1 MYIFPL
7 LSSNKYMRDTA
18 TSHLVLSLL
27 KGHRADRTRSMFRC
41 CSQVQFTLD
50 ITNHTHPLLTHSTIH
65 SSRFNFTGAIMA
77 PCLSSNWFTFLK
89 LRLPNVHERA
99 KSVHFQTVQTY
110 VRTRQ
115 RCIFKIN
122 HSVLLIA
129 KEVHSTLCDMGYKYI
144 INIISTEPLVTGGS
158 FPGGYGSWGV
168 MLPTHFHLVLR
179 LRMVGATSSPLYNLL
194 YAHGQLY
201 VSKWLSHNISWNF
214 TVK

>member
-1 MYIFPL
+1 MYIFL
-7 LSSNKYMRDTA
+7 FLSSNKHMRHMA
-18 TSHLVLSLL
+18 TSHLELSFL

-89 LRLPNVHERA
+89 LCLRNVHERA
-99 KSVHFQTVQTY
+99 KSVNFQNVQTY
-110 VRTRQ
+110 ARKCQ

-129 KEVHSTLCDMGYKYI
+129 KEVHSTLCDMGGKYN
-144 INIISTEPLVTGGS
+144 INIISKEPLVTGGS
-158 FPGGYGSWGV
+158 FPVGGMAAGVWCCPPTSIWCWG
-168 MLPTHFHLVLR
+168 
-179 LRMVGATSSPLYNLL
+179 
-194 YAHGQLY
+194 
-201 VSKWLSHNISWNF
+201 
-214 TVK
+214 